1 VAVWFASPALSGRQ
15 SMQSVR
21 GWTNMHHMVCVNV
34 AFLFLL
40 WRDDVLSDR
49 RPTMLTF
56 AHPGAEFDCAR
67 LRP

>member
-1 VAVWFASPALSGRQ
+1 
-15 SMQSVR
+15 MQSVR

-49 RPTMLTF
+49 KPTMLTF